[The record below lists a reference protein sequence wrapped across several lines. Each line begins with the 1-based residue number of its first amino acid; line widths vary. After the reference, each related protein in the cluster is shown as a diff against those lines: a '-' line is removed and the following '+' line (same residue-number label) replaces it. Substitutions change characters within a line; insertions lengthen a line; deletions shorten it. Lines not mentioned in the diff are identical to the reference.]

1 MNNASGW
8 ELDASTQFSWR
19 EELAGAFVLV
29 ALFAVLIGVAET
41 LARRTRLSPEWSR
54 KLVHLGGGL
63 GCLLFPLLVS
73 RTGTV
78 LVLALAFGSVFWW
91 AERSGWLQCLCRVKR
106 RSHGSVYY
114 PLAIAVLFGWTAD
127 RYGLY
132 LSAVLVLTVS
142 DTAAALVGSRFGR
155 IHYRTGAIGEQK
167 SLEGSLIFAILT
179 FLVVLLPLLWWDETG
194 VSQALLSA
202 LLTASLLATVEAVAS
217 GGRDNLYV
225 PMLAAFMLLK
235 VVTKSVEELAL
246 QSVSML
252 LLFGGL
258 FVLNHYGRMLRVKT
272 LMIMGIIAYG
282 VWSLGS
288 IDWAVPLLA
297 AFACFSAVFMAT
309 GMQQRRSLAYRRMP
323 LLAIPAV
330 VVMFAANLTG
340 TFAFWYGPY
349 LAAVLVPLVW
359 GVVVQLTDT
368 HTIPTFRW
376 TRRHWTAAFVA
387 VALTLVQPVLMG
399 RAPDALTVMAVA
411 LGCVAITWLGLGLT
425 SVWQP
430 FGGSL
435 AVIVVTCWAIGLT
448 ILGQSSGPLSPW
460 APIRWADVFGRD
472 ADVMFP
478 LQ

>member
-1 MNNASGW
+1 MSSASEL
-8 ELDASTQFSWR
+8 ELDPSPPVFWH
-19 EELAGAFVLV
+19 EELAGALMLV
-29 ALFAVLIGVAET
+29 ALFVALIAVAET
-41 LARRTRLSPEWSR
+41 LARRTRIPPEWSR
-54 KLVHLGGGL
+54 KMVHLGGGL

-73 RTGTV
+73 RTWTV
-78 LVLALAFGSVFWW
+78 LVLALGFGGVFWW
-91 AERSGWLQCLCRVKR
+91 AERSGWLQCLCRVTR

-114 PLAIAVLFGWTAD
+114 PLAIVVLFAWTAD

-132 LSAVLVLTVS
+132 LSAVLVLTLS

-155 IHYRTGAIGEQK
+155 VHYRTGAVGEQK

-179 FLVVLLPLLWWDETG
+179 FLVVLLPLLWWNETG
-194 VSQALLSA
+194 LSQALLSA
-202 LLTASLLATVEAVAS
+202 LLTASLLTSVEAVSS

-252 LLFGGL
+252 LLFAGL
-258 FVLNHYGRMLRVKT
+258 FVLNHYGRMLRVKA
-272 LMIMGIIAYG
+272 LMTMGMIAYG

-288 IDWAVPLLA
+288 MDWAVPLLVA
-297 AFACFSAVFMAT
+297 CACFSGVFMAT

-330 VVMFAANLTG
+330 ILTLAANLTG

-349 LAAVLVPLVW
+349 LVGVLVPLVW
-359 GVVVQLTDT
+359 GVVVQLTDA

-376 TRRHWTAAFVA
+376 TRQHLA
-387 VALTLVQPVLMG
+387 VASAAVTLTLAQPVLLG
-399 RAPDALTVMAVA
+399 RAPDALTVAAIA

-425 SVWQP
+425 SVWHR
-430 FGGSL
+430 FGGST
-435 AVIVVTCWAIGLT
+435 AVILVTCGAIGLT
-448 ILGQSSGPLSPW
+448 IVGQTSGGLSEW

-478 LQ
+478 LN